1 MVQGL
6 LDQGA
11 EINVQTRVSCV
22 FAVNTLN
29 DHYLSS
35 YIMKISGHS
44 NLIFPLKVPEN
55 LEIIPLYSSHPVFH
69 ICNTENMYLV
79 F

>member
-29 DHYLSS
+29 DHYLS
-35 YIMKISGHS
+35 KISGHS
-44 NLIFPLKVPEN
+44 NLFFPLKVPEN

>member
-22 FAVNTLN
+22 FAVKTLK

-35 YIMKISGHS
+35 YIRSISGHS
-44 NLIFPLKVPEN
+44 NIILPLKAPEN
-55 LEIIPLYSSHPVFH
+55 LLTTTILEIIPIVQ
-69 ICNTENMYLV
+69 
-79 F
+79 

>member
-22 FAVNTLN
+22 FAVKTLN

-35 YIMKISGHS
+35 YIMKILGHS
-44 NLIFPLKVPEN
+44 NINFPLKAPEN
-55 LEIIPLYSSHPVFH
+55 LLIQEIIPLYSSHPVFH
-69 ICNTENMYLV
+69 ICNTCI
-79 F
+79 